1 MSRRLLALLFAVAAI
16 GLGACD
22 NDDDGG
28 ETQPN
33 EPPSTQLPA
42 PGGEGGG
49 PGEDVEPEDQPG
61 EGGG

>member
-1 MSRRLLALLFAVAAI
+1 MSRRLLALLFAAAAI

-22 NDDDGG
+22 NDDGGG
-28 ETQPN
+28 ETQRD

-49 PGEDVEPEDQPG
+49 PGGDVEPEDQPG
-61 EGGG
+61 GY